1 MQVFYCTNL
10 AQMQEFQCSV
20 VSKKVGTRQGNMNH
34 DDNSSHL
41 RHVTVHQLQRILL
54 LLHFGELLQLGVE
67 KLGLGLQEV
76 LQRVGLLLQ
85 SADLAFE
92 LRL

>member
-1 MQVFYCTNL
+1 
-10 AQMQEFQCSV
+10 
-20 VSKKVGTRQGNMNH
+20 MNH

-41 RHVTVHQLQRILL
+41 RHVIVHQLQRILL

-92 LRL
+92 LRLGRKLLDVDQKKAILICFLIGETRYKLFT